1 MAMGS
6 IWGYMGMALPGLFLR
21 VSTNSDECPKAVR
34 AASASYGLSMYQ
46 TQEQDS
52 SLYNATGSSPRMG
65 RRHAVQVRPTKT
77 SDTNS
82 FQQSVDT
89 SCQSTQP
96 KADVL
101 DDLILC
107 QQELKRSREEVQK
120 QKQAEEIKRP
130 KGAIQALISSS
141 H

>member
-1 MAMGS
+1 
-6 IWGYMGMALPGLFLR
+6 
-21 VSTNSDECPKAVR
+21 
-34 AASASYGLSMYQ
+34 
-46 TQEQDS
+46 
-52 SLYNATGSSPRMG
+52 MG

-89 SCQSTQP
+89 SSQSTQP

-120 QKQAEEIKRP
+120 QKQAEEIKRL